1 MCIYRWQILLFEKL
15 EPREKKQNK
24 MGKNVGNE
32 RSLRKRIAKL
42 RLSISVDRVKAIPF
56 SN

>member
-42 RLSISVDRVKAIPF
+42 RLSISVERVKAIPF